1 MRFGTH
7 ALCADDGLRDPWMLS
22 PLKHPETTVQELT
35 GGRALIRLGPAP
47 LAGDTKLGETLPAYR
62 ELAGFLEPWLL
73 PFTRSDTWD
82 GYSEEETRHWWR
94 RFLEPPPTPISDPRD
109 G

>member
-1 MRFGTH
+1 
-7 ALCADDGLRDPWMLS
+7 MLS

-62 ELAGFLEPWLL
+62 ELARLLEPWLL

-82 GYSEEETRHWWR
+82 GYTEEETRHWWR
-94 RFLEPPPTPISDPRD
+94 RFLEPPPAPISDPRD